1 MAVPQCISRYVISPS
16 VRFAVYRWGDDSLS
30 KDTTTVKKVK
40 PKPKGKAPQI
50 IAMAQSRPELSNADI
65 ARLTDTSEANIT
77 QTLRRYGIERGR
89 VDEFITQKV
98 RILSGV
104 QDKIIESLKDVPWEK
119 ESAHSRVVDA
129 GIIQD
134 KIRDIIH
141 GKSGS
146 SGVNVNINIGDP
158 TKVID
163 VTDT

>member
-1 MAVPQCISRYVISPS
+1 MAVKTTKMT
-16 VRFAVYRWGDDSLS
+16 G
-30 KDTTTVKKVK
+30 KGKTTVKKIK
-40 PKPKGKAPQI
+40 AKPKGKAPQI
-50 IAMAQSRPELSNADI
+50 IALAQSRPELSNADI

-77 QTLRRYGIERGR
+77 QTLQRYGIERVR
-89 VDEFITQKV
+89 VDDFINQKV

-141 GKSGS
+141 GKSGN

-158 TKVID
+158 TKTID